1 MRKEQPT
8 VKQLATDVRILDV
21 EVAFSYKTFRATLKF
36 GGPVKGPGARSGA
49 DLNITALVETRD
61 GRRAVGRGSMVLGSS
76 WSWPSQVVPSF
87 MITDFMRDLAVRY
100 GGELRKRDDY
110 GHPMEHALETEPLLL
125 ELADEMIGQYAPG
138 EAMPRMC
145 ALVVGAPFDAALHD
159 AFGNVLGL
167 DAYATL
173 GPAHMSWDLSR
184 YLGTDFKGKY
194 PADYVKP
201 AYDATLPV
209 FHLVGGYD
217 ALTPADVG
225 PNDPRDE
232 YPSDLVGWVR
242 RDGVFCHKVKLR
254 GNDLEWDVDRTVAVH
269 RVVKEVLAES
279 GRSGVYLT
287 SDANEMCEDVEYLI
301 EYLRKVRERSPDA
314 YDAIL
319 YVEQPTTRHL
329 FERPLDVAHAAKLKP
344 ILADEALSGLDAMD
358 EALRQGYTGV
368 ALKTCKGQSNSLLML
383 AKATEAGVPYSVQ
396 DLTLTGL
403 GLIQSVGLAARM
415 RPIMGVEANARQFC
429 PGASRRAEKVHPGL
443 FRARDGLLDTSSLR
457 GPGLGYRFDEFDPLV
472 V

>member
-1 MRKEQPT
+1 MRP
-8 VKQLATDVRILDV
+8 LDTDIRILDV
-21 EVAFSYKTFRATLKF
+21 EVAFTYKQYRATLKF
-36 GGPVKGPGARSGA
+36 GGSVKGPGARSGA
-49 DLNITALVETRD
+49 DLNAAVLVETRD

-87 MITDFMRDLAVRY
+87 MITDFMRNLAIRY
-100 GGELRKRDDY
+100 GGELRKREDY

-125 ELADEMIGQYAPG
+125 ELGEEMIRQYAPG
-138 EAMPRMC
+138 EEMPRMC
-145 ALVVGAPFDAALHD
+145 ALVAGAPFDAALHD
-159 AFGNVLGL
+159 AFGNALGL

-173 GPAHMSWDLSR
+173 GPEHMGWDLGR
-184 YLGTDFKGKY
+184 YLGPAFKGKY
-194 PADYVKP
+194 PADYLKP
-201 AYDATLPV
+201 GYDATIPV

-217 ALTPADVG
+217 PLTPVDVK
-225 PNDPRDE
+225 PEDPRDE
-232 YPSDLVGWVR
+232 YPADLVAWVK
-242 RDGVFCHKVKLR
+242 RDGVFCHKVKMR
-254 GNDLEWDVDRTVAVH
+254 GNDLEWDVDRTVSVY
-269 RVVKEVLAES
+269 RVVRETLAEM
-279 GRSGVYLT
+279 GRSDVYLT
-287 SDANEMCEDVEYLI
+287 SDDDEMCEDVEYVI
-301 EYLRKVRERSPDA
+301 EYLRKVREQSPEA

-329 FERPLDVAHAAKLKP
+329 FERPLDVARAAEMKP
-344 ILADEALSGLDAMD
+344 VLADEALSGLEAMD

-429 PGASRRAEKVHPGL
+429 PSASMRAEQVHPGI

-457 GPGLGYRFDEFDPLV
+457 GPGFGYRFDEFDPRV

>member
-1 MRKEQPT
+1 MKT
-8 VKQLATDVRILDV
+8 LDTDIRILDLQV
-21 EVAFSYKTFRATLKF
+21 GFSYKTYRATLKF
-36 GGPVKGPGARSGA
+36 GGSVKGPGARSGA
-49 DLNITALVETRD
+49 DLNVTALVETRD
-61 GRRAVGRGSMVLGSS
+61 GRRALGRGSMVLGSS

-87 MITDFMRDLAVRY
+87 MVTDFMRNLALRY

-125 ELADEMIGQYAPG
+125 ELADEMVAQYAPG

-159 AFGNVLGL
+159 AFGSALGL

-173 GPAHMSWDLSR
+173 GPEHMTWDLGR
-184 YLGTDFKGKY
+184 YLGPEFKGKY

-201 AYDATLPV
+201 RYDETLPV

-217 ALTPADVG
+217 PLTPADVA
-225 PNDPRDE
+225 PDDPHDE
-232 YPSDLVGWVR
+232 YPADLIGWVK

-254 GNDLEWDVDRTVAVH
+254 GNDLDWDVERTVSVYC
-269 RVVKEVLAES
+269 VVREALAEAGKS
-279 GRSGVYLT
+279 EVYLT
-287 SDANEMCEDVEYLI
+287 ADANEMCEDVEYVI
-301 EYLRKVRERSPDA
+301 EYLSKVRERSPEA
-314 YDAIL
+314 YEAIL

-329 FERPLDVAHAAKLKP
+329 FERPLDVARAARLKP
-344 ILADEALSGLDAMD
+344 VLADEALSGLEAMD

-403 GLIQSVGLAARM
+403 GLIQSVGLAARI

-429 PGASRRAEKVHPGL
+429 PAASRRAEQVHPGI
-443 FRARDGLLDTSSLR
+443 FRARDGLHDTSSLR
-457 GPGLGYRFDEFDPLV
+457 GPGFGYRFDELDPLV
-472 V
+472 I

>member
-1 MRKEQPT
+1 MKALPT
-8 VKQLATDVRILDV
+8 DIRILDL
-21 EVAFSYKTFRATLKF
+21 EVGFTYKTFRATLKF
-36 GGPVKGPGARSGA
+36 GGAVKGPSARAGA
-49 DLNITALVETRD
+49 DLNVTALVETRD
-61 GRRAVGRGSMVLGSS
+61 GRRALGRGSMVLGAS
-76 WSWPSQVVPSF
+76 WSWPSQLVPSF
-87 MITDFMRDLAVRY
+87 MVTDFMRNLAVRY
-100 GGELRKRDDY
+100 GGELRKRDDC
-110 GHPMEHALETEPLLL
+110 GHPMEHALETEEMLLD
-125 ELADEMIGQYAPG
+125 LAEEIVEQYAAG

-159 AFGNVLGL
+159 AFGNALGL

-173 GPAHMSWDLSR
+173 GSEHLSWDLGR
-184 YLGTDFKGKY
+184 YLGTAFEGRY
-194 PADYVKP
+194 PADYLKP
-201 AYDATLPV
+201 QYDATLPV

-225 PNDPRDE
+225 PDDAHDE
-232 YPSDLVGWVR
+232 YPADLAGWVK

-254 GNDLEWDVDRTVAVH
+254 GNDLEWDVHRTVSVF
-269 RVVKEVLAES
+269 RVVREALAES
-279 GRSGVYLT
+279 GRSEVYLT
-287 SDANEMCEDVEYLI
+287 ADANEMCEDI
-301 EYLRKVRERSPDA
+301 EYVLDYLNRVRERSPEA

-319 YVEQPTTRHL
+319 YVEQPTTRRL
-329 FERPLDVAHAAKLKP
+329 FERPLDVGRAAELKP
-344 ILADEALSGLDAMD
+344 ILADEALSGLEAMD

-383 AKATEAGVPYSVQ
+383 ARATEAGVPYSVQ

-403 GLIQSVGLAARM
+403 GLIQSVGLAARI

-429 PGASRRAEKVHPGL
+429 PEASRRAEPVHPGI

-457 GPGLGYRFDEFDPLV
+457 GSGFGYRYDEIDPLV